1 MTGELDGTMLLRA
14 SYPAV
19 RGSVSR
25 IRHEL
30 ARSATSVGASER
42 ETDSVRLA
50 VSEAATNVVMHAY
63 DGTGPGEIHVTAAVH
78 DRTLSVLI
86 ADDGLGLRASR
97 NNQGHGCGLII
108 IAKCADGIALEQR
121 PTGGVEVRM
130 RFELQ
135 GC

>member
-1 MTGELDGTMLLRA
+1 MTTEPDGTVLLRA

-19 RGSVSR
+19 RGSVRS
-25 IRHEL
+25 IRQEL
-30 ARSATSVGASER
+30 ARSAASVGASER
-42 ETDSVRLA
+42 ETDSVCTA
-50 VSEAATNVVMHAY
+50 ASEAATNVVMHAY

-97 NNQGHGCGLII
+97 NNEGLGLGLTV
-108 IAKCADGIALEQR
+108 IAECADDSKLVQR

-135 GC
+135 